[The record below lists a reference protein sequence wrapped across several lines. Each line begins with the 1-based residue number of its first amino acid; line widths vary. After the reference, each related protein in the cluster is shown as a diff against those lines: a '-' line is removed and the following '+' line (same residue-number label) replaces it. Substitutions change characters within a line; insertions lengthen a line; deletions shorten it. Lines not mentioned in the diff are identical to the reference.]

1 MDILG
6 VQCSSSLR
14 LSSQIE
20 LVALSVLS
28 GQGKEF
34 RAPTLHSV
42 ICKDSLS
49 LYLMWSSK
57 QPTSQKV
64 MSS

>member
-6 VQCSSSLR
+6 VQCSSSLQ

-57 QPTSQKV
+57 QTHKSEG